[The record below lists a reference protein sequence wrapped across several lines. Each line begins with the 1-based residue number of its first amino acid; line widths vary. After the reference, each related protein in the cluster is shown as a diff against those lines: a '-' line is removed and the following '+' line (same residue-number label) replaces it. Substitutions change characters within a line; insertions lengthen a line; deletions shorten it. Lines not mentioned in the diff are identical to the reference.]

1 MKTKLRVDEWAL
13 FKVHCTQSKRNRR
26 EVRDRSKGGNGLE
39 ESEAHTGAQQR
50 STEHTDAQTAERGK
64 QQLTL
69 TRRPLQRKRERGM
82 RREGTVQIRT
92 VHSGS
97 VNGVSVWELS
107 SEN

>member
-1 MKTKLRVDEWAL
+1 MKTKLRVNEWAL
-13 FKVHCTQSKRNRR
+13 FKVHCTQSKGNRR

-64 QQLTL
+64 QQLTF
-69 TRRPLQRKRERGM
+69 TGRPLQRKRERGM
-82 RREGTVQIRT
+82 REGTVQIRT

-97 VNGVSVWELS
+97 VNGVPVWELS